1 MERFLTQAMIVCF
14 ILGSSRVAAQRCNE
28 LHPVTSPFN
37 ESAWLSCI
45 DGVEPVVS
53 ASTPDT
59 LYDLLSNLGAADV
72 TVVITADMSLSDW
85 ALKATPVVV
94 SQNQIVVLRAEL
106 TSLPD
111 VTQGLPALLAAG
123 ARNLSLARLPGLFE
137 VQPGGTLAMVGL
149 VLTHPPSAAAYTA
162 AFPAGTIRPAGLDL
176 YPAVLADDR
185 AVVATSYTSV
195 DFEDAECSQ
204 ALINSLTFLRG
215 SALASADA
223 VGEVPGAPTP
233 AYYTDEV
240 GALTLAMVNSSSLLR
255 LPGQFMVQVLGPS
268 LEYCMITADG
278 GGGDNGGGGGGGGG
292 LPAWAIALI
301 VVGAVAAASL
311 AALAALI
318 LLRRRRRRRLAKH
331 CGPVSAGVAASAGVP
346 LGGRLQGGASSR
358 APPPRPVRLAAPDGG
373 CAPSAAP
380 VAAGLAAE
388 PWLGLGFRD
397 GVDEP
402 APVPGLASLD
412 AQTCDEGLDADLTR
426 LAALQSTWRGAVA
439 SSLDLEFLETLAH
452 NRGATVWRGR
462 WRGSPVAIK
471 VVEDPARAAAL
482 AAEGDLIQSLSHPNV
497 VSVYMVCAAR
507 GFDLGAG
514 AEEGGRPEPRA
525 AARVIVMELCDRGSL
540 QDCVRV
546 GGCGLWGADAAQP
559 NEEALLRL
567 FIDVATALDY
577 LHSSGVVHGDLK
589 TGNVLLTSA
598 ANSKRGYRAKVGDFG
613 CSSKLCQ
620 PTGSV
625 ECGTLSCLAP
635 EIFAGAAPS
644 PAADC
649 YAFGILVWEAW
660 TRRRAYEGMP
670 ALQIMAGVA
679 HEGTRPPLP
688 ADMPP
693 ALSSLVWDCWVAD
706 PAARPDSLQ
715 ILRRLR
721 AQLASLG
728 ADLGRPRHSLPH
740 V

>member
-1 MERFLTQAMIVCF
+1 AMIVCF
-14 ILGSSRVAAQRCNE
+14 ILGSSRVAAQGCNE

-53 ASTPDT
+53 ASTPDA

-85 ALKATPVVV
+85 AIKATPVVV

-111 VTQGLPALLAAG
+111 VTHGLPALLAAG

-137 VQPGGTLAMVGL
+137 VQTGGTLALVGL

-195 DFEDAECSQ
+195 DFEDADCSQ

-255 LPGQFMVQVLGPS
+255 LPGQFMVQ
-268 LEYCMITADG
+268 
-278 GGGDNGGGGGGGGG
+278 
-292 LPAWAIALI
+292 
-301 VVGAVAAASL
+301 
-311 AALAALI
+311 
-318 LLRRRRRRRLAKH
+318 
-331 CGPVSAGVAASAGVP
+331 
-346 LGGRLQGGASSR
+346 
-358 APPPRPVRLAAPDGG
+358 
-373 CAPSAAP
+373 
-380 VAAGLAAE
+380 
-388 PWLGLGFRD
+388 PWPGLGFRD
-397 GVDEP
+397 GVEEPGLGFRDGVEEP

-412 AQTCDEGLDADLTR
+412 AQTCDVGLDADLTR

-452 NRGATVWRGR
+452 SRGATVWRGR

-514 AEEGGRPEPRA
+514 AEEGGRPEARA

-721 AQLASLG
+721 ARLASLG

-740 V
+740 VTAQLQ